1 MYQIENLYRNPITQ
15 AERNM
20 ENTLCMSALTNFNS
34 RLVINF
40 MIHNVLTL
48 KIIE

>member
-1 MYQIENLYRNPITQ
+1 MYQIENLYRNPIPKQKEIWKTHYV
-15 AERNM
+15 
-20 ENTLCMSALTNFNS
+20 TNFNS

>member
-20 ENTLCMSALTNFNS
+20 ENTLCLLLLILTQDW
-34 RLVINF
+34 
-40 MIHNVLTL
+40 
-48 KIIE
+48 